1 MPKSLFVGRDEA
13 KRIVAIM
20 CDYRFD
26 MEHGLAVVFE
36 NEQFKMIGEQDII
49 L

>member
-1 MPKSLFVGRDEA
+1 MPKSLFVRRDEA